1 MCDYQEKALVVG
13 KCFEEAL
20 TLKYLNLLFQLAIS
34 SVTAN
39 YIMDQEDFK
48 LDYESELDLSFFFLS
63 SDFLN
68 VWKGLHVY
76 LKCL

>member
-39 YIMDQEDFK
+39 YIMD
-48 LDYESELDLSFFFLS
+48 
-63 SDFLN
+63 
-68 VWKGLHVY
+68 
-76 LKCL
+76 